1 MGFAPLVNW
10 RNFTVDNLKVML
22 SVYPDL
28 VSQITSKE
36 AQDLAQVNLSSYKKT
51 AYQFACQ
58 LGLEDRSKNEFKVQD
73 YLFTFE
79 DDYLR
84 KYLEFWFKIYY
95 APNPFVRS
103 EDESILLYKRIAE
116 KVLASASKQIDYI
129 EFFNN
134 EIGGPRGD
142 ILLNCIEVHGNPLRV
157 KKENQ
162 NTYIY
167 IEEEDISVLQ
177 KELNKIDRF
186 PMPTNTRDK
195 HEFFTR
201 YSYENFCL
209 FWDITTILNT
219 SPSVQSNVIPYPHNR
234 IIFGAPGTGKSHN
247 IDKQRVGFGENYQ
260 RVTFHP
266 NYSFAQFVGTYK
278 PAPAKDSNGNEIITY
293 KYVPGPFMRT
303 YAKSV
308 KSMQCL
314 NPQPYLLI
322 IEEINRA
329 NIAGVFGDVF
339 QLLDRKSGISE
350 YEIESSEDIK
360 QYLADT
366 IFEKDY
372 ECCTAEERT
381 VCDRMRIPSNMYIWA
396 TMNSADQ
403 GVFPMD
409 TAFKRRWNFEY
420 IGVDDEEADMAEIEV
435 TLGREIY
442 KTTIRWND
450 LRHAINTQ
458 LAKRVNEDKLLGPYF
473 ISKEVMQD
481 SAKLLEAIRN
491 KVLMYLFEDA
501 ARQCRGDIFKTDENN
516 IRRYSSVCNAFDLL
530 GLACFHDDIIKEVSD
545 RTPIEEAK
553 LEVAPT
559 DEENKK
565 E

>member
-10 RNFTVDNLKVML
+10 RNFTVDNLKAML

-36 AQDLAQVNLSSYKKT
+36 AQDLTQINLNSYKKT

-73 YLFTFE
+73 YLYTFE

-103 EDESILLYKRIAE
+103 EDKSILLYRRIAE
-116 KVLASASKQIDYI
+116 KILVSDDKQIDYT
-129 EFFNN
+129 EFFDN
-134 EIGGPRGD
+134 EIGGPRSD
-142 ILLNCIEVHGNPLRV
+142 ILLNCIEVHGAPLKV
-157 KKENQ
+157 KNKNQ
-162 NTYIY
+162 KTYIY
-167 IEEEDISVLQ
+167 VDQEDVLVLQ
-177 KELNKIDRF
+177 KEIIKIDKF
-186 PMPTNTRDK
+186 PMPSNTHDR

-201 YSYENFCL
+201 YSYENFCE
-209 FWDITTILNT
+209 FWDISKTLNISLLTTN
-219 SPSVQSNVIPYPHNR
+219 NVIKHPHNR
-234 IIFGAPGTGKSHN
+234 IIFGAPGTGKSYN
-247 IDKQRVGFGENYQ
+247 IDKQRVAFGENYQ

-278 PAPAKDSNGNEIITY
+278 PVPTKDSSESEIITY
-293 KYVPGPFMRT
+293 KYVPGPFMRI
-303 YAKSV
+303 YANSV
-308 KSMQCL
+308 KSMYCS

-339 QLLDRKSGISE
+339 QLLDRKCGVSE

-360 QYLADT
+360 RYLASA

-372 ECCTAEERT
+372 ESCTLEERT
-381 VCDRMRIPSNMYIWA
+381 ACDKMRIPSNMYIWA

-420 IGVDDEEADMAEIEV
+420 IGVDDEEADMAEIVV
-435 TLGREIY
+435 TLGREEY
-442 KTTIRWND
+442 ETTIRWND
-450 LRHAINTQ
+450 LRHAINNQ
-458 LAKRVNEDKLLGPYF
+458 LAKKVNEDKLLGPYF

-481 SAKLLEAIRN
+481 SSKLLEAIRN

-501 ARQCRGDIFKTDENN
+501 ARQCRGDIFRVDENN
-516 IRRYSSVCNAFDLL
+516 IRRYSSICNTFDLL
-530 GLACFHDDIIKEVSD
+530 GLACFHDDIIKEVSN
-545 RTPIEEAK
+545 RTPITEVK

-559 DEENKK
+559 DEEDKK
-565 E
+565 A